1 MTEPPAVY
9 LERVSA
15 RYGSLLALQDA
26 TASAPAGSFVCLVGL
41 NGAGKS
47 TLLKAVV
54 GIVTVSGRVA
64 VAGLEGSGRR
74 RLLAYV
80 PQREDINWT
89 FPASVLDVVLMGRQA
104 SLRRIGWTAATDREA
119 ALGGLEQVGLA
130 ELRER
135 SIGELS
141 GGQQQRVM
149 LARALFSQAPVLLLD
164 EPLSGVDPASQ
175 DGVLRLLHA
184 FCSRGGTVLMA
195 THDVVGSARMADR
208 VWGVNGTV
216 VADLPADRLLRRDTL
231 ELIYGEHLLVLPDGG
246 LALGDQAR

>member
-1 MTEPPAVY
+1 LSEPAAVY
-9 LERVSA
+9 LESVSA
-15 RYGSLLALQDA
+15 RYGSLLALRDA
-26 TASAPAGSFVCLVGL
+26 TASAPAGRFVCLVGL

-54 GIVTVSGRVA
+54 GTVSVTGRIA
-64 VAGLEGSGRR
+64 VAGVEGPERR

-80 PQREDINWT
+80 PQREDINWA

-104 SLRRIGWTAATDREA
+104 SLRRIGWTAAPDREA
-119 ALGGLEQVGLA
+119 ALGGLEEVGLA

-149 LARALFSQAPVLLLD
+149 LARALFSPARLLLLD

-175 DGVLRLLHA
+175 DSVMRLLHT

-195 THDVVGSARMADR
+195 THDVVGSARVADR
-208 VWGVNGTV
+208 VWGVHGTV
-216 VADLPADRLLRRDTL
+216 VADVPADQLLRRDTL